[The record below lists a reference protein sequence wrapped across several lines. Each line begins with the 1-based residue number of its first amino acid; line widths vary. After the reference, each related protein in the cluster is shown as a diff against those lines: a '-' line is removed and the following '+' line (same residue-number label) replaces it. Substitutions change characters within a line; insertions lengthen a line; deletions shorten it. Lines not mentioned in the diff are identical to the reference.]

1 MRGTVLLADVGLDLD
16 DPTTPAGTVGRLV
29 DEMGAEQC
37 RGDLERRPGEQRRSV
52 RQEATP
58 KNALR
63 SLGSSSPKTVMKPG
77 ISRERSSSA
86 VNEVS

>member
-1 MRGTVLLADVGLDLD
+1 MRGTIVLADIGLDLD
-16 DPTTPAGTVGRLV
+16 DPATPAGAVAGFV
-29 DEMGAEQC
+29 DEVGAEER
-37 RGDLERRPGEQRRSV
+37 RGDLECRPDEERGGV

-63 SLGSSSPKTVMKPG
+63 SLGSSSPNTVMKPG
-77 ISRERSSSA
+77 IRRERSSSA